1 MAALTVRMIE
11 AIRPRDKPFK
21 VTIDRGLQLR
31 VAPDGRRTLLVRYS
45 VKGYPDERQYSLPRE
60 YGDGP
65 GQIKL
70 ADAKAEAAR
79 IRALARDGI
88 DWPEQQSQE
97 LQKAG
102 EQRQLAAKN
111 QELTFAEALLEYA
124 ERKRRSKDGL
134 PLKARTKADYLG
146 MVTSGRLGRDGQRF
160 ADGELVALAKLRL
173 SDIAPEEIRRTY
185 ERCARK
191 SSRRASYA
199 MQVLRAVLRWH
210 GVVIADN
217 PLGKDTAGRD
227 RIVLAPPKGDPSPI
241 PPERLGAW
249 WNAASKA
256 SSRVAGDYY
265 RFQLLTG
272 CRGVEIHGH
281 KKLGYPPLRVAD
293 VDLHSARVT
302 LRDTKNRSDHRILL
316 SRQAL
321 QIAGAHCEGRAPEE
335 PLFQIL
341 DARKTLKAINAIAGT
356 SVQGHGLRA
365 TFASVAEGLVS
376 AAVLRRM
383 MNHAVAADVTLGH
396 YVAKSDAQLRAGWQ
410 AVADWIEAEAQR
422 CAVHSNVPLNSVVS
436 VAAPRPKLRDGTDA
450 AGHRVAEVASP

>member
-11 AIRPRDKPFK
+11 ATKPRDRPFK

-31 VAPDGRRTLLVRYS
+31 MAPDGRRTLLVRYS
-45 VKGYPDERQYSLPRE
+45 VKGYPGERQYSLPRE

-88 DWPEQQSQE
+88 DWPQQRAQE

-102 EQRQLAAKN
+102 EQRQLAEDKKP
-111 QELTFAEALLEYA
+111 TFAEALLEYA

-146 MVTSGRLGRDGQRF
+146 MVTSGRIGRDGQRF
-160 ADGELVALAKLRL
+160 ADGELVALANLRL
-173 SDIAPEEIRRTY
+173 SDITPEAIRRTH

-191 SSRRASYA
+191 SARRASYA

-249 WNAASKA
+249 WNAAHKA
-256 SSRVAGDYY
+256 SSRIAGDYY

-281 KKLGYPPLRVAD
+281 KNLGYPPLRVAD
-293 VDLHSARVT
+293 VDLQGARVT

-316 SRQAL
+316 SHQAL
-321 QIAGAHCEGRAPEE
+321 EIAVPIARAGRPRSQ
-335 PLFQIL
+335 LFPII
-341 DARKTLKAINAIAGT
+341 DARKTLKTIGSFAG
-356 SVQGHGLRA
+356 VVARA
-365 TFASVAEGLVS
+365 GRNRPWQLAKVAESERYSLHGS
-376 AAVLRRM
+376 
-383 MNHAVAADVTLGH
+383 
-396 YVAKSDAQLRAGWQ
+396 
-410 AVADWIEAEAQR
+410 
-422 CAVHSNVPLNSVVS
+422 
-436 VAAPRPKLRDGTDA
+436 
-450 AGHRVAEVASP
+450 

>member
-1 MAALTVRMIE
+1 MASLTVRMIE
-11 AIRPRDKPFK
+11 AIKPRDKPFK

-31 VAPDGRRTLLVRYS
+31 VAPDGRRTLLVRYT
-45 VKGYPDERQYSLPRE
+45 VKGYTSERQYSLPRE

-88 DWPEQQSQE
+88 DWPEQQAQQ

-102 EQRQLAAKN
+102 EQRQLAEGAGTH
-111 QELTFAEALLEYA
+111 L
-124 ERKRRSKDGL
+124 RRSAPGVR
-134 PLKARTKADYLG
+134 RTQ
-146 MVTSGRLGRDGQRF
+146 TPQQGRLAAQGPHQGRLPRDGHPGAHRLRRPAIRRRRARRAGQPAPVGHHAGRNPPDLR
-160 ADGELVALAKLRL
+160 ALCQEVHSSCQLRHAGAARGTALARG
-173 SDIAPEEIRRTY
+173 DDCRQPAGQGH
-185 ERCARK
+185 
-191 SSRRASYA
+191 RRARPH
-199 MQVLRAVLRWH
+199 RA
-210 GVVIADN
+210 GS
-217 PLGKDTAGRD
+217 
-227 RIVLAPPKGDPSPI
+227 PKGDPSPI

-249 WNAASKA
+249 WNAARKA
-256 SSRVAGDYY
+256 SSRIAGDYY

-281 KKLGYPPLRVAD
+281 KNLGYPPLRVAD
-293 VDLHSARVT
+293 VDLQGARVT

-321 QIAGAHCEGRAPEE
+321 DIARAHCEGRAPEE
-335 PLFQIL
+335 PLFPII

-376 AAVLRRM
+376 AAVLKRM

-410 AVADWIEAEAQR
+410 AVADWIEAEARGCETQSKAR
-422 CAVHSNVPLNSVVS
+422 TGSTTA
-436 VAAPRPKLRDGTDA
+436 VAAPSTNGA
-450 AGHRVAEVASP
+450 

>member
-1 MAALTVRMIE
+1 M
-11 AIRPRDKPFK
+11 KK
-21 VTIDRGLQLR
+21 
-31 VAPDGRRTLLVRYS
+31 
-45 VKGYPDERQYSLPRE
+45 
-60 YGDGP
+60 
-65 GQIKL
+65 
-70 ADAKAEAAR
+70 
-79 IRALARDGI
+79 
-88 DWPEQQSQE
+88 QE
-97 LQKAG
+97 L
-102 EQRQLAAKN
+102 R
-111 QELTFAEALLEYA
+111 FAEALQEYA

-146 MVTSGRLGRDGQRF
+146 MVTAGRIGRDGQRF

-173 SDIAPEEIRRTY
+173 SDITPEAIRRTY

-191 SSRRASYA
+191 STRRASYA

-210 GVVIADN
+210 GVVIANN

-241 PPERLGAW
+241 PPESLGAW
-249 WNAASKA
+249 WNAASRA

-281 KKLGYPPLRVAD
+281 KLLGYSPLRVAD
-293 VDLHSARVT
+293 VDLAGARVT

-321 QIAGAHCEGRAPEE
+321 QIARAHGERRAPEE
-335 PLFQIL
+335 PLFPII
-341 DARKTLKAINAIAGT
+341 DARKPLKAINAIAGT
-356 SVQGHGLRA
+356 NVQGHDLRA

-376 AAVLRRM
+376 AAVLKRM

-410 AVADWIEAEAQR
+410 AVADWIEAEAQGGATHSKAEPAGIAPV
-422 CAVHSNVPLNSVVS
+422 AV
-436 VAAPRPKLRDGTDA
+436 PRALRRDDANAGDYLDGRS
-450 AGHRVAEVASP
+450 HRVAEATAT